1 MRQRKM
7 DAYVEAQKL
16 VGLRLDKD
24 EEWLAVPKKFFTNE
38 LRTIFENKNQQPNT
52 ARNKSSKPIY
62 L

>member
-1 MRQRKM
+1 M

-38 LRTIFENKNQQPNT
+38 LRTIFENKNQ
-52 ARNKSSKPIY
+52 
-62 L
+62 